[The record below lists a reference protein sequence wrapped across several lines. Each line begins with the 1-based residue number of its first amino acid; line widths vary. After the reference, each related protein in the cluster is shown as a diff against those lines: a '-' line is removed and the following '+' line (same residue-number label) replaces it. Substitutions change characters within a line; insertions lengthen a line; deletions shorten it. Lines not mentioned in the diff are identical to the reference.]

1 MWGVI
6 KLWYTNAVVGKGEV
20 NEKSGNNYVFPRNK
34 VRYREFP
41 AALMVPKRSEG
52 PCIRVCGF
60 AGIYPH

>member
-34 VRYREFP
+34 VAFVHATESF
-41 AALMVPKRSEG
+41 LL
-52 PCIRVCGF
+52 
-60 AGIYPH
+60 H